1 MTTPP
6 IIHQAKPNLLPT
18 GPTQACP
25 YPRRILLTPRT
36 TAAILD
42 TRTRAETDTWQR
54 ELLDDDRETR

>member
-18 GPTQACP
+18 GPTQACSD
-25 YPRRILLTPRT
+25 PRRTLLTPRT

-54 ELLDDDRETR
+54 ELLDDDRET